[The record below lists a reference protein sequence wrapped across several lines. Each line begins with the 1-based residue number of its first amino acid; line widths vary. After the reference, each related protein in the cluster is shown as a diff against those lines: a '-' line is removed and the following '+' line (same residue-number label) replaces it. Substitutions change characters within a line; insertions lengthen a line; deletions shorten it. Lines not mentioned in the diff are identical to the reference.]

1 MYGTCIC
8 FWLLRYDTVAKSIGT
23 GVHALKLSFAGS
35 KGTILVKNLNKTLE
49 NVLSSNIKNLNTYTG
64 QKSSSR
70 F

>member
-1 MYGTCIC
+1 MVHAFAFDFYGMTQQPNPQEQ
-8 FWLLRYDTVAKSIGT
+8 

-49 NVLSSNIKNLNTYTG
+49 NVLSSNIKKLITYTG